1 MSDIF
6 KRDNKKVFITSSQ
19 PSFYTA
25 GSDIL
30 SYVLF
35 RDRFINK
42 INITDLQSLNKYS
55 INLFNKDLLNVDR
68 KIKKL
73 SEVHGYK
80 YLDKYNIQCEK
91 EKKQCIVLLKDNSLA
106 IIDSGHYS
114 LKGAKYFG
122 IKIYN
127 KGWFKD

>member
-1 MSDIF
+1 M
-6 KRDNKKVFITSSQ
+6 
-19 PSFYTA
+19 
-25 GSDIL
+25 
-30 SYVLF
+30 
-35 RDRFINK
+35 
-42 INITDLQSLNKYS
+42 NKYS

-80 YLDKYNIQCEK
+80 YLDKYNYNVR
-91 EKKQCIVLLKDNSLA
+91 KKKTQCIVLLKDNSLA

-114 LKGAKYFG
+114 LKGAN
-122 IKIYN
+122 ILEKIYN